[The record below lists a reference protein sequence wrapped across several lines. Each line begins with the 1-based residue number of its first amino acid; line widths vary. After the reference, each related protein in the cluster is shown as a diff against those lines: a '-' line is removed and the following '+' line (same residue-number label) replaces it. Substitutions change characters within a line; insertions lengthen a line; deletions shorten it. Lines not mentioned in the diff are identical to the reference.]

1 MWGKVF
7 TRNFLLN
14 KILLDLV
21 SWVHGARIYT
31 YLYLQLAFP
40 ANFPRWKNFACWKFP
55 RWKSVAGNAGK
66 MEIFLGEF

>member
-14 KILLDLV
+14 KILLDLD

-31 YLYLQLAFP
+31 YLPISY
-40 ANFPRWKNFACWKFP
+40 
-55 RWKSVAGNAGK
+55 K
-66 MEIFLGEF
+66 MIDI